1 MINVISAEL
10 LMMMIRGAAGYL
22 DINKVMLNA
31 LNVFPVPDGDTGTN
45 MGLTMASCVREMQ
58 NLPENATIS
67 QVSTAFATGSLR
79 GARGNSG
86 VILSQILKGMG
97 DVLSENTEIT
107 TKIFAKALS
116 RGSDKAYD
124 AVTKPKEGTILTVIR
139 LTSEYAVRIAGRT
152 PDFQTFFEKV
162 LKKGEEVLNDTP
174 NMLAVLKQAGVV
186 DAGGKGLIVLL
197 QGMQKIL
204 NGEEIVA
211 EATEDVQETSQ
222 SVEQNMFFADVHNL
236 EEIEFAYCTEFFIIN
251 IRDNAMTS
259 DIDKLRDKLME
270 IGDCVVVVGDLNFV
284 KVHVHTNQP
293 NLALGYALSLGELDK
308 LKIENMLEQNREMR
322 KAAEK
327 AQEPKKKMAML
338 AVSSGD
344 GLTAVFKDIGV
355 DAVVAGGQTMNTS
368 VSDFV
373 EAANKINAETVFIL
387 PNNKNI
393 ILAAEQAIELAKPKI
408 VVIATKSVPEGI
420 SAALAFDPD
429 GDVEDNTYAMQKT
442 ASSVKTGQVTHSVR
456 DVELDGFKLKRGDII
471 GLDSKVIAQGND
483 VNSVAYDVVTKLV
496 DDNSAVVTLYYGEEV
511 EEEYAAILKDRVEAD
526 YPAVDVMAV
535 RGGQPHYS
543 YLVAV
548 E

>member
-1 MINVISAEL
+1 MINTISAEL
-10 LMMMIRGAAGYL
+10 LILMIKGAAGFL
-22 DINKVMLNA
+22 DINKAPLNA

-45 MGLTMASCVREMQ
+45 MGLTMASCIKEMQ

-67 QVSTAFATGSLR
+67 QISAAFSTGSLR

-86 VILSQILKGMG
+86 VILSQILKGIA
-97 DVLSENTEIT
+97 DVLAENQEIT
-107 TKIFAKALS
+107 TKVFAKALS
-116 RGSDKAYD
+116 KGSDKAYD

-139 LTSEYAVRIAGRT
+139 MTSEYAVKIAGRT
-152 PDFQTFFEKV
+152 PDFTVFFDKV
-162 LKKGEEVLNDTP
+162 LKKGQEVLEDTP

-197 QGMQKIL
+197 QGMQKAL

-211 EATEDVQETSQ
+211 EATEEAPKSQ
-222 SVEQNMFFADVHNL
+222 PIEQNTLFADVHNL
-236 EEIEFAYCTEFFIIN
+236 EEIEFAYCTEFFVIN
-251 IRDNAMTS
+251 IRDNAMTA
-259 DIDKLRDKLME
+259 DIDRLRDQLME

-293 NLALGYALSLGELDK
+293 NLALGYALALGELDK

-322 KAAEK
+322 KAAE
-327 AQEPKKKMAML
+327 AAIQPKKKMAML

-368 VSDFV
+368 VSDFI
-373 EAANKINAETVFIL
+373 EACNRINAETVFIL

-393 ILAAEQAIELAKPKI
+393 ILAAEQAIGLAKPNI

-429 GDVEDNTYAMQKT
+429 VDVEENTYNMQKT

-456 DVELDGFKLKRGDII
+456 DVELDGFKLKVGDII
-471 GLDSKVIAQGND
+471 GIDSKVIAAGSD
-483 VNSVAYDVVTKLV
+483 VNNVAFDVVTKLV
-496 DDNSAVVTLYYGEEV
+496 DDNSSVVTLYYGEDVKED
-511 EEEYAAILKDRVEAD
+511 YADVLRDRVEKD
-526 YPAVDVMAV
+526 YPMVDVMAV

-543 YLVAV
+543 YLIAV

>member
-10 LMMMIRGAAGYL
+10 LVMMLRGAAGYL
-22 DINKVMLNA
+22 DINKGMLNA

-45 MGLTMASCVREMQ
+45 MGLTMASCVKELQ
-58 NLPENATIS
+58 NTPENATIS
-67 QVSTAFATGSLR
+67 DISTAFSTGSLR

-86 VILSQILKGMG
+86 VILSQILKGIA
-97 DVLSENTEIT
+97 DVFIENPEIT
-107 TKIFAKALS
+107 TKVFARALA

-139 LTSEYAVRIAGRT
+139 LTSEYAMRIAGRT
-152 PDFQTFFEKV
+152 TDFTVFFDKV
-162 LKKGEEVLNDTP
+162 LKRCEEVLNDTP

-186 DAGGKGLIVLL
+186 DAGGKGLLVLL

-211 EATEDVQETSQ
+211 EATEEAQEA
-222 SVEQNMFFADVHNL
+222 SVSAEQNMFFADVHNL
-236 EEIEFAYCTEFFIIN
+236 EDIEFAYCTEFFIIN

-308 LKIENMLEQNREMR
+308 LKIENMLEQNREMK
-322 KAAEK
+322 KAIAK

-355 DAVVAGGQTMNTS
+355 DSVVAGGQTMNTS

-420 SAALAFDPD
+420 AAALAFDPD
-429 GDVEDNTYAMQKT
+429 GEVEENTYNMQKM
-442 ASSVKTGQVTHSVR
+442 ASNVKTGQVTHSVR
-456 DVELDGFKLKRGDII
+456 DVELDGFSLKVGDII
-471 GLDSKVIAQGND
+471 GLDGGVIAQGQD
-483 VNSVAYDVVTKLV
+483 VNSVAYDVVSKLV
-496 DDNSAVVTLYYGEEV
+496 DDDSAVVTLYYGEEV
-511 EEEYAAILKDRVEAD
+511 DEDYAELLRGRVEES
-526 YPAVDVMAV
+526 YPMVDVMAV

>member
-10 LMMMIRGAAGYL
+10 LIMMIRGAAGFL

-58 NLPENATIS
+58 NLPENADIS
-67 QVSTAFATGSLR
+67 QISTAFSTGSLR

-86 VILSQILKGMG
+86 VILSQILKGMA
-97 DVLSENTEIT
+97 DVFAENDEIT
-107 TKIFAKALS
+107 TKVFAKALS
-116 RGSDKAYD
+116 KGSDKAYD

-139 LTSEYAVRIAGRT
+139 LTSEYATRIAGRT
-152 PDFQTFFEKV
+152 TDFTLFFDKV
-162 LKKGEEVLNDTP
+162 LKKAEDVLADTP

-186 DAGGKGLIVLL
+186 DAGGKGLIVIL

-211 EATEDVQETSQ
+211 EATEEAVSTPQ
-222 SVEQNMFFADVHNL
+222 VEQNMFFADVHNL
-236 EEIEFAYCTEFFIIN
+236 EDIEFAYCTEFFIIN

-293 NLALGYALSLGELDK
+293 NLALGYALALGELDK

-393 ILAAEQAIELAKPKI
+393 ILAAEQAIDLAKPKI

-429 GDVEDNTYAMQKT
+429 SDVEDNTYNMQKM
-442 ASSVKTGQVTHSVR
+442 ASGVKTGQVTHSVR
-456 DVELDGFKLKRGDII
+456 DVELDGFKLKCGDII
-471 GLDSKVIAQGND
+471 GLDNKVIAQGND
-483 VNSVAYDVVTKLV
+483 VNSVAYDVVAKLV
-496 DDNSAVVTLYYGEEV
+496 DEDSAVVTLYYGEEV
-511 EEEYAAILKDRVEAD
+511 AEEYADTLKDRVEKS
-526 YPAVDVMAV
+526 YPMVDVMAV

>member
-1 MINVISAEL
+1 MINTISAEL
-10 LMMMIRGAAGYL
+10 LIMMIRGAAGYL
-22 DINKVMLNA
+22 DINKAALNA

-45 MGLTMASCVREMQ
+45 MGLTMASCIKEIQ

-67 QVSTAFATGSLR
+67 QISSAFSMGSLR

-86 VILSQILKGMG
+86 VILSQILKGMA
-97 DVLSENTEIT
+97 DVLSQSNEIT
-107 TKIFAKALS
+107 TKVFAKALS
-116 RGSDKAYD
+116 KGSDKAYD

-139 LTSEYAVRIAGRT
+139 MTSEYAVKIAGRT
-152 PDFQTFFEKV
+152 PDFTIFFDKV
-162 LKKGEEVLNDTP
+162 LKRANEVLNDTP

-186 DAGGKGLIVLL
+186 DAGGKGLLVIL

-211 EATEDVQETSQ
+211 EATES
-222 SVEQNMFFADVHNL
+222 EQKNTAIEQPAFFADVHNL
-236 EEIEFAYCTEFFIIN
+236 EEIEFAYCTEFFVIN

-259 DIDKLRDKLME
+259 DIDRLRDQLME

-293 NLALGYALSLGELDK
+293 NLALGYALNLGELDK
-308 LKIENMLEQNREMR
+308 LKIENMLEQNREIK
-322 KAAEK
+322 KAAEE
-327 AQEPKKKMAML
+327 ASQPAKKMAML

-344 GLTAVFKDIGV
+344 GLSAVFKDIGV
-355 DAVVAGGQTMNTS
+355 DLVVAGGQTMNTS

-373 EAANKINAETVFIL
+373 EACNKIHAETVFIL

-393 ILAAEQAIELAKPKI
+393 ILAAEQAMGLAKPNI
-408 VVIATKSVPEGI
+408 VVIATKSIPEGI

-429 GDVEDNTYAMQKT
+429 GEVEDNTYNMQKM
-442 ASSVKTGQVTHSVR
+442 ASAVKTGQVTHSVR
-456 DVELDGFKLKRGDII
+456 DVELDGFKLKVGDII
-471 GLDSKVIAQGND
+471 GLDSKVIAAGSDIND
-483 VNSVAYDVVTKLV
+483 VAYDVVSKLV
-496 DDNSAVVTLYYGEEV
+496 NDDSAVVTLYYGDEV
-511 EEEYAAILKDRVEAD
+511 DEEYASLLKSKVEKD
-526 YPAVDVMAV
+526 YPMVDVMAI